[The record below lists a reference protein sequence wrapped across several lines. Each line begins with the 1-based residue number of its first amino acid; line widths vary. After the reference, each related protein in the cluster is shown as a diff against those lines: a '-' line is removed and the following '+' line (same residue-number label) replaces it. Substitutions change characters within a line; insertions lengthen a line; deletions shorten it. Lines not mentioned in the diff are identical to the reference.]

1 MSFFDAAELY
11 KKENTPLV
19 IFAGKMYGAGSSR
32 DWAAKATYLLNVK
45 AVIAESFERIHRSNL
60 TNMGVIP
67 IEADIS
73 QLFLKGDELVSI
85 ELRDVKEGQSVSI
98 RIKGEVER
106 TITGKVRLD
115 TEAEIEYCKNG
126 NILNYTLSKM

>member
-1 MSFFDAAELY
+1 MEYLDGADLARVIE
-11 KKENTPLV
+11 KAGPLPLN
-19 IFAGKMYGAGSSR
+19 IGLIIAS
-32 DWAAKATYLLNVK
+32 DIAKALGYAHEHGIV
-45 AVIAESFERIHRSNL
+45 HR
-60 TNMGVIP
+60 
-67 IEADIS
+67 DIS

-115 TEAEIEYCKNG
+115 TEAEIEYCKSG